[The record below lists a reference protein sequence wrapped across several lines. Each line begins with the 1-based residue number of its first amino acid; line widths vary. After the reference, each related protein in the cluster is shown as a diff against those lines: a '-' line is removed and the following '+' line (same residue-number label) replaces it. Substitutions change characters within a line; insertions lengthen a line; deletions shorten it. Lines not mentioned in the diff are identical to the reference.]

1 MTDAELKAYVEKQQ
15 KEVHNISV
23 AIMDAT
29 QSMGAPDSLM
39 LALLGLAAKIAADL
53 GISRDDFLE
62 ATNNTLGQLYDQGLV
77 TPPMIKTE
85 HRQ

>member
-53 GISRDDFLE
+53 GVSREDFLKT
-62 ATNNTLGQLYDQGLV
+62 ANTTLAQLYDQALV
-77 TPPMIKTE
+77 TPSMIKME